1 MPSHLSSHLDLD
13 HPDAP
18 DNPGRF
24 DAAKRDLLRQWAA
37 KYIWWKTPD
46 EAMRWPMRVIA
57 QVMNL
62 GEYDDVLQLIEEFG
76 PDVLRQV
83 LGDAEAGM
91 FTPRSW
97 HYWHYR
103 LGLVAPGDQVP
114 ALPIR
119 RVS

>member
-1 MPSHLSSHLDLD
+1 MSSQLSSHPD
-13 HPDAP
+13 HADAP
-18 DNPGRF
+18 YAPERF
-24 DAAKRDLLRQWAA
+24 DSTERDLLRRWAA

-46 EAMRWPMRVIA
+46 EAMRWPMRIIA

-62 GEYDDVLQLIEEFG
+62 GEFDDVLQLIEVFG
-76 PDVLRQV
+76 LDVLRQV
-83 LGDAEAGM
+83 LHSAEVGM

-103 LGLVAPGDQVP
+103 LGLVAPDDQVP
-114 ALPIR
+114 ALPAR